1 MKEKIFGIIFSIFLT
16 AVFSYLRIDVFV
28 NLSFLLLLY
37 FLLTLLLEY
46 YKGENVEIS
55 GILNFL
61 KLLFILIGILIV
73 VFSLNL
79 EKYGIAGAT
88 IVGLVLGL
96 AAQHVLGN
104 LFAGILITSTRI
116 FKVGDKI
123 GILSTNI
130 PSFPL
135 TFPPYKYF
143 SYDYF
148 IPYKGKIENIGVFF
162 SEIITEDGL
171 KMFIP
176 NLVFLTGAVINISES
191 KKEIGKLKVRIEVP
205 LKKDVEKVIEKI
217 KKNLSK
223 YESEKFKVE
232 EINMSEI
239 NWSNPNEPTCIIEII
254 CKVRDFDLNKTKSFV
269 LKVVAKTL
277 KFL

>member
-1 MKEKIFGIIFSIFLT
+1 
-16 AVFSYLRIDVFV
+16 LRLF
-28 NLSFLLLLY
+28 
-37 FLLTLLLEY
+37 
-46 YKGENVEIS
+46 
-55 GILNFL
+55 
-61 KLLFILIGILIV
+61 FILIGIIIIA
-73 VFSLNL
+73 FSFNL

-88 IVGLVLGL
+88 IIGLVMGL

-104 LFAGILITSTRI
+104 LFAGVLISLTKI

-123 GILSTNI
+123 GILSTSV

-148 IPYKGKIENIGVFF
+148 IPYKGKIENIGIFF

-176 NLVFLTGAVINISES
+176 NLIFLTGAVINISES

-205 LKKDVEKVIEKI
+205 LKKDIEKI
-217 KKNLSK
+217 IEKIEKSLSR
-223 YESEKFKVE
+223 YESERFKLE
-232 EINMSEI
+232 EINISEI
-239 NWSNPNEPTCIIEII
+239 DWSNPKEPMYIIEII
-254 CKVRDFDLNKTKSFV
+254 CKVRDFDLSETKSFI
-269 LKVVAKTL
+269 LKIVGKIL
-277 KFL
+277 KKS